1 MGNGLMGILF
11 KKEKKT
17 TTSALS
23 DNLKNQ
29 HVSAVVLNISEVEL
43 KKQIG
48 MIDLTKDDLVTAL
61 SIQPYIEK
69 NIEEI
74 VRAFYSSFEADSGLM
89 GIINEHSSVDR
100 LQQTLKTHILKMFN
114 GNLDDE
120 DVKRMRRIAHIH
132 VKIGLEAKWYMAAFQ
147 QLLNSIIDTVEPH
160 LNTKKE
166 IITVVQSISKLFN
179 LEQQIVLEAYDNEYA
194 KVRDEAEAAK
204 EQIRA
209 EVNQLATQ
217 LAEASENTNAFIQ
230 EILAQSQEIASY
242 SADRYEAAST
252 AEGQAHNGKNDL
264 EKQNDLMSSIEKST
278 VEILQQMKSLETTSE
293 KINQVVSIV
302 TAIAE
307 QTNLLALNA
316 AIESARAGEYGKGFA
331 VVASEVR
338 KLAEETKNSVQ
349 GVSSL
354 ITNIHNQID
363 SISGSINHVAE
374 LTTKGTDQMNDMN
387 SFFDN
392 ILEIMNKNKQQS
404 EQSKTDLMNFTNVIN
419 DVSNNINSI
428 AETSENLKVMAR
440 TI

>member
-1 MGNGLMGILF
+1 MGIF
-11 KKEKKT
+11 KKQKT
-17 TTSALS
+17 TTSSLLGNINELS
-23 DNLKNQ
+23 
-29 HVSAVVLNISEVEL
+29 STVVLQLSEKEL
-43 KKQIG
+43 QKQIQ
-48 MIDLTKDDLVTAL
+48 MIGLTKNDLAIAYA
-61 SIQPYIEK
+61 IQPYIKE

-74 VRAFYSSFEADSGLM
+74 VSSFYSSFESDQGLM
-89 GIINEHSSVDR
+89 NIIHEHSSIDR
-100 LQQTLKTHILKMFN
+100 LKQTLKTHILKMFD
-114 GNLDDE
+114 GRLDDD

-147 QLLNSIIDTVEPH
+147 QLLNSVIDTVEPH
-160 LNTKKE
+160 FSLKKE
-166 IITVVQSISKLFN
+166 IISVVQSISKLFN
-179 LEQQIVLEAYDNEYA
+179 VEQQIVLEAYDNEYA
-194 KVRDEAEAAK
+194 AVREEAESAK
-204 EQIRA
+204 VQIRA
-209 EVNQLATQ
+209 EVNQLAIQ

-242 SADRYEAAST
+242 SVDRYEAAST
-252 AEGQAHNGKNDL
+252 AEGQAHNGKSDL
-264 EKQNDLMSSIEKST
+264 EKQSQLMSSIEKST
-278 VEILQQMKSLETTSE
+278 EEILQQMKSLEQTSE

-354 ITNIHNQID
+354 ITNIHTQID
-363 SISGSINHVAE
+363 SISGSINLVAE

-404 EQSKTDLMNFTNVIN
+404 EQAKTDLTNFTNIIN
-419 DVSNNINSI
+419 DVSNAINSI
-428 AETSENLKVMAR
+428 AETSDNLKGMAQ